1 MRSILNTKR
10 YMKDYNIERPD
21 SDYPGYED
29 YFKEGSDDDEWN
41 DEEVFE
47 DDDIDEW

>member
-1 MRSILNTKR
+1 
-10 YMKDYNIERPD
+10 MKDYDFERPD

-29 YFKEGSDDDEWN
+29 YFTEGENSDLS